1 MHRLQ
6 TEYGANPKI
15 EPAPFAIVRWFDLGV
30 QMDQYRDAYLG
41 IGVKLAH
48 DLDGN
53 LVILFPTQ
61 WALDYFMEKNPKAT
75 LHAVSPLARAYSA

>member
-1 MHRLQ
+1 MK
-6 TEYGANPKI
+6 Y
-15 EPAPFAIVRWFDLGV
+15 D
-30 QMDQYRDAYLG
+30 DYRDAYLG

-61 WALDYFMEKNPKAT
+61 WALDYFMEKNPKT
-75 LHAVSPLARAYSA
+75 RLHAVSPLAKAV